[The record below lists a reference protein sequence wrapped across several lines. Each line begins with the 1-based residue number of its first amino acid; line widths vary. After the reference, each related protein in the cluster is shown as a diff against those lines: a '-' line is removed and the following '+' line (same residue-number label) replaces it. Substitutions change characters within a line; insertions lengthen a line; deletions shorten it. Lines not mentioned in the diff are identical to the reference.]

1 MNNKPV
7 SSPSK
12 KPVLWRTL
20 FTAVIVL
27 IFALSIYPLTPP
39 DFYKTLN
46 GMITYKGDKETIE
59 KDKALIDN
67 VIKLAKEKQVADK
80 SIYPSIALDLALI
93 EKGVDLTHFIKGK
106 NVNNN
111 KDVISMVR
119 KNASSSIRLG
129 LDLNGGAEFLLELIP
144 DKEVDADGKSKAETA
159 EKNFD
164 RYRDIAIEILR
175 NRLEGQNIY
184 ETEIS
189 PAGSKF
195 ISLRVPIVSKD
206 EKVKLE
212 NIIKMSAKLQ
222 FKLVHKENS
231 RLVAEHMSNP
241 NMPSPPGYQIMESI
255 DMDKNKK
262 PVKSFYFVSMRP
274 EMDGKNIKEAF
285 STTDQLGRREIILEF
300 NSKGAKRFGEVT
312 RENVGRLLAIVLDGK
327 LYCAPSINTA
337 IEGGNA
343 VITGQF
349 SKEEADTISNALVSG
364 SLPVRI
370 EVNGVFDT
378 DPTLGA
384 QCVENSIYAGVIA
397 TILIMLFMGI
407 YYMKAGL
414 IANIALLIN
423 IILMLGALAA
433 FEATLTLPG
442 IAGLIL
448 TIGMAVDGNI
458 LIYERIREE
467 LNKGKS
473 ILTAV
478 EYAYQ
483 RVFLT
488 IVDSHVTTL
497 IIAVVLMCMGSGA
510 VKGFGVA
517 LTIGIA
523 ANLFTSLFVTHLL
536 FDLMGRFTK
545 LTSLKM
551 LHIMHYSQIPFLK
564 YKYYAFAFSG
574 ILLMITLGVVCV
586 RGTGILG
593 VDFTGGNQIT
603 FEYKDRIPE
612 ESIQKVLQESGIHN
626 AKVSYKTSSA
636 VKDNRKMEIFFS
648 EKDVKFASKNKVFNL
663 KELIGSTLNQ
673 KFPKLELKGG
683 QETFIGGLVGWEFT
697 KTAIYAVI
705 LSLLAILVYMSLRFE
720 ISYAVAGII
729 SLFHDS
735 IIALG
740 MLFLIGGE
748 LSMPVVAAVLTLI
761 GYSINDTIVVYDR
774 IRENLGL
781 IKNKSYNEII
791 DLSINQTLLRTIL
804 TSLTVVIVLLVLYF
818 MGGIALHDFV
828 FVMLIGVIKGTYS
841 SIFIASPLVSI
852 WHKVRKTV
860 PEGAVVRS
868 EQVEE
873 LDHTEKA
880 Q

>member
-1 MNNKPV
+1 MSNSPV
-7 SSPSK
+7 LTPSK
-12 KPVLWRTL
+12 KPVLWRTI
-20 FTAVIVL
+20 FTVVIVL
-27 IFALSIYPLTPP
+27 IFAFSIHPLVPP
-39 DFYKTLN
+39 DFYKTLS
-46 GMITYKGDKETIE
+46 GMMTYKGDKETVE
-59 KDKALIDN
+59 KEKALVES
-67 VIKLAKEKQVADK
+67 VIKLAKEKQAADK
-80 SIYPSIALDLALI
+80 SIYPSIAMDLALT
-93 EKGVDLTHFIKGK
+93 EKGVDLTQFFRGK
-106 NVNNN
+106 NINNN
-111 KDVISMVR
+111 KDVISVVR

-144 DKEVDADGKSKAETA
+144 DKEVDADGKSKTEAA

-175 NRLEGQNIY
+175 NRLESQKIY

-222 FKLVHKENS
+222 FKLVHKDNAS
-231 RLVAEHMSNP
+231 LVAEYMSNP
-241 NMPSPPGYQIMESI
+241 SMPAPPGYQIMESSDI
-255 DMDKNKK
+255 DKNKK
-262 PVKSFYFVSMRP
+262 AVKHYYFVSMRP

-285 STTDQLGRREIILEF
+285 STMDQLGRREIILEF

-312 RENVGRLLAIVLDGK
+312 KENVGRDLAIVLDGK
-327 LYCAPSINTA
+327 LYSAPRINQA

-473 ILTAV
+473 ILNAI
-478 EYAYQ
+478 EYGYQ

-545 LTSLKM
+545 LSSLKM
-551 LHIMHYSQIPFLK
+551 LHIMTHSEIPFLHF
-564 YKYYAFAFSG
+564 KYYAFAFSG
-574 ILLMITLGVVCV
+574 ILLLISIGTVCV
-586 RGTGILG
+586 KGTGVLG

-603 FEYKDRIPE
+603 FEYNERTSE
-612 ESIQKVLQESGIHN
+612 EAIQKLLQESGIHN
-626 AKVSYKTSSA
+626 AKISYKTSSA
-636 VKDNRKMEIFFS
+636 VKDNRKLEIFFS
-648 EKDVKFASKNKVFNL
+648 EKDVKFDSKNKVFNL
-663 KELIGSTLNQ
+663 KEFIGTTLNQ
-673 KFPKLELKGG
+673 KFPSLELKGG

-697 KTAIYAVI
+697 KTAIYATL
-705 LSLLAILVYMSLRFE
+705 LSLLAIFVYMSLRFE
-720 ISYAVAGII
+720 MSYATAGVIA
-729 SLFHDS
+729 LFHDS
-735 IIALG
+735 IISVG

-748 LSMPVVAAVLTLI
+748 FSMPVLAAVLTLI
-761 GYSINDTIVVYDR
+761 GYSINDTIVVFDR
-774 IRENLGL
+774 IRENLGI
-781 IKNKSYNEII
+781 IKGKSYNEII
-791 DLSINQTLLRTIL
+791 DISINQTLLRTIL
-804 TSLTVVIVLLVLYF
+804 TSVTVVIVLLVLYF

-828 FVMLIGVIKGTYS
+828 FVMLVGVVKGTYS
-841 SIFIASPLVSI
+841 SIFIASPLISV
-852 WHKVRKTV
+852 WHKIRKTV
-860 PEGAVVRS
+860 PEAKITRDEET
-868 EQVEE
+868 EQIE
-873 LDHTEKA
+873 H